1 MPPQRDCASKA
12 ACAASATI
20 RSNCAHLIP
29 KERASGGATMMGSVV
44 SISVGAALGALLRWV
59 LAGRFNA
66 VFPALPLGTLAANL
80 AGGYLIGVAVALF
93 ASMPDLSPQARL
105 FVVTGFLGGLTTF
118 STFSAE
124 VVTQLQHGHMSWAL
138 ATTLAHLLGSFAC
151 TALGIAT
158 VSWMRS

>member
-1 MPPQRDCASKA
+1 
-12 ACAASATI
+12 
-20 RSNCAHLIP
+20 
-29 KERASGGATMMGSVV
+29 MMGSVL
-44 SISVGAALGALLRWV
+44 SISVGAAIGALLRWV

-80 AGGYLIGVAVALF
+80 AGGYLIGVAVAVF

-124 VVTQLQHGHMSWAL
+124 VVTQLQQGHISWAL
-138 ATTLAHLLGSFAC
+138 ATTFAQLLGSFVC

-158 VSWMRS
+158 VGWLRS